1 MKFRMEQTYAADADA
16 VAAAYAHPAL
26 YAAFGDL
33 PRAGR
38 PEVLR
43 HEVDG
48 ATVHLDVR
56 WRFTAPLSA
65 AARAVIDPDRLT
77 WVERA
82 AHDLA
87 ARAVTFRM
95 VADHYADRFA
105 CQGSYRFEALGEG
118 RTRRVSEGELRIRAP
133 LVART
138 VEGAVIDG
146 LKEQLGAEVPIVER
160 FLGGGERG

>member
-1 MKFRMEQTYAADADA
+1 MRFRLEQTYSADPDA

-43 HEVDG
+43 HDVDG
-48 ATVHLDVR
+48 GTVHLDVR
-56 WRFTAPLSA
+56 WRFTAPLSS
-65 AARAVIDPDRLT
+65 AARAVIDPEKLT

-82 AHDLA
+82 VHDLA
-87 ARAVTFRM
+87 ARRVTFEM
-95 VADHYADRFA
+95 VPDHYRDRFA
-105 CQGSYRFEALGEG
+105 CTGGYRFEADGG
-118 RTRRVSEGELRIRAP
+118 GTRRVSEGDLRIKAP

-138 VEGAVIDG
+138 VEGAIIDG
-146 LKEQLGAEVPIVER
+146 LREQLAAEVAVVES
-160 FLGGGERG
+160 FLGG